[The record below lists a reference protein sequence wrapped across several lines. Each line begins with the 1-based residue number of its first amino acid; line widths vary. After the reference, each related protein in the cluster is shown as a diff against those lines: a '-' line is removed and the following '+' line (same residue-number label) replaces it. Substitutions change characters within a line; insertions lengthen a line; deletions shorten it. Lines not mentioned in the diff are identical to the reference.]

1 MKIKKRRRRRESQHD
16 EGKKKQQEQEQRHRS
31 SVDEKKK
38 KAVEGKGMVS
48 GTSFAK
54 RGLGIFHL
62 RDIFYRHEC
71 VRRGTRRRKCV
82 GSVVSRKRGVVWR
95 GRE

>member
-1 MKIKKRRRRRESQHD
+1 MKIKKRRRRRGSQHD
-16 EGKKKQQEQEQRHRS
+16 EGKKEQQEQEQRHRS

-38 KAVEGKGMVS
+38 AVEEKGMVS